1 LKVYSEMFRSFFGTV
16 ASSSFRFVM
25 GFPPTGMTP
34 MVNTNSLFQLNQIA
48 NFSKF
53 ISHARKK
60 RLPLTTKRAG
70 KGYYKGN
77 RTRKEGYLNS
87 KGRFIGI

>member
-1 LKVYSEMFRSFFGTV
+1 M
-16 ASSSFRFVM
+16 A
-25 GFPPTGMTP
+25 P

-53 ISHARKK
+53 ISRARKK

-77 RTRKEGYLNS
+77 RTRKEGHLDS
-87 KGRFIGI
+87 KGWCIAI